1 MQQYRFSREL
11 KCPAALITLALALYT
26 SQLIEIRYLPSPPDI
41 FAARILVSHSR
52 CILLFHSD
60 QFLLRSS
67 GQALPHS
74 LCWGD
79 QQHLSEIPYLV

>member
-1 MQQYRFSREL
+1 MQQYRFFREL
-11 KCPAALITLALALYT
+11 KCPTTPITLALALYT

-41 FAARILVSHSR
+41 FAARILVSRSR
-52 CILLFHSD
+52 YILLFHLD

-74 LCWGD
+74 LC
-79 QQHLSEIPYLV
+79 